1 MSVMERQFFH
11 AECLEPSLQ
20 RRLVTLQRQQKNS
33 LTHILLLTSGGY
45 FEPSADGEEPVLGP
59 CLLVI
64 PPDGRERLR
73 LEAGC
78 RMHLVALSSNELVDA
93 FGDDPD
99 GVACRLC
106 LTRPQKIIDME
117 AASVQA
123 MEQQFRGLYQEQAR
137 GEQASWFVLASHV
150 RLLGAAIWRL
160 AGAEPE
166 FGSAADHLSL
176 LQRFRQLVERE
187 FRQQRPI
194 SYYAQQLHMTPD
206 RLHAVCT
213 RQLRRSPLDLVHDR
227 LLQEARLRLQRS
239 GLPVHI
245 ISDSLNFKDP
255 AHFSRFFKR
264 RTGHSPAQYRAT
276 LKAASERD
284 AALANLE
291 YHDWP

>member
-1 MSVMERQFFH
+1 MPVIESQFFR
-11 AECLEPSLQ
+11 AECLEPALQ
-20 RRLVTLQRQQKNS
+20 RRVVTLQQHQKQS
-33 LTHILLLTSGGY
+33 LTHILLVTSGGY
-45 FEPSADGEEPVLGP
+45 FETTADEEELVLGP

-64 PPDGRERLR
+64 PSDGRDRLR
-73 LEAGC
+73 LEAGS
-78 RMHLVALSSNELVDA
+78 RMHLVALSSTQLVDA

-99 GVACRLC
+99 GVSCRLC
-106 LTRPQKIIDME
+106 LTRPRKIIDMD
-117 AASVQA
+117 AASLQA

-137 GEQASWFVLASHV
+137 GEQASWLVLSSHV

-166 FGSAADHLSL
+166 FGSATDHLSL

-194 SYYAQQLHMTPD
+194 AYYAHQLHVTPD

-239 GLPVHI
+239 ALPVHI
-245 ISDSLNFKDP
+245 ISDSLSFKDP

-264 RTGHSPAQYRAT
+264 RTGHSPAQYRAI
-276 LKAASERD
+276 LRAASERD